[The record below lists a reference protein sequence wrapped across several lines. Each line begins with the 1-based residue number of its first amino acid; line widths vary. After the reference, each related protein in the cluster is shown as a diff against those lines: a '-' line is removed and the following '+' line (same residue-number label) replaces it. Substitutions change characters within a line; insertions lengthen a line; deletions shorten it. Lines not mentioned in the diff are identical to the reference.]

1 MGNFHQLFILDQ
13 KRTLYIR
20 DAYTKFSVS
29 TLINIKEIL
38 DACARNGEDAKNK
51 MVLCITRE
59 TEYHR
64 NQGGRF
70 REHFQEGTY
79 FRNVNP
85 GDWVAVADKSKAL
98 RIIRRLY
105 DVNETGLSVKFYN
118 TKDTKTDYLA
128 RQKDI
133 PFFSM
138 ESNTWTPVGHIT
150 GYRPEKPFST

>member
-38 DACARNGEDAKNK
+38 DACARNGADAQN
-51 MVLCITRE
+51 MLVLCVTRE
-59 TEYHR
+59 TEYDRH
-64 NQGGRF
+64 QGKRF
-70 REHFQEGTY
+70 REHFQRDVY

-85 GDWVAVADKSKAL
+85 GDWVAVTEKSKAL
-98 RIIRRLY
+98 SVFRSLY
-105 DVNETGLSVKFYN
+105 ETNSDLSVKFYN
-118 TKDTKTDYLA
+118 TEDTKIDYLD
-128 RQKDI
+128 RQKNI

-138 ESNTWTPVGHIT
+138 EANTWTPVGHIT
-150 GYRPEKPFST
+150 GYHPSPSST